1 MLAPIK
7 WLEEYTDINVGV
19 QEFCD
24 RLILSGSNLET
35 VDYYNK
41 DIEGVVIGKVL
52 SVEPH
57 PNADKLTV
65 CQIDVGRGE
74 PVQICT
80 GAPNIVPGMKD
91 FFVPVAVDGAK
102 VPGPLHG
109 KPKVEGGEYIH
120 AGELRGVASNGMMCN
135 CSELGFPD
143 KIVPYRDKDG
153 IWILDGEYTP
163 GMDILEALQLNDPAI
178 DFEITPNRP
187 DCLSMIG
194 MAREAAATFGTKLTY
209 PETECKKIA
218 PEKSED
224 YIQVEIKRPDLC
236 KRYCCRVV
244 KDIKV
249 EQSPWWMQKYL
260 MMAGMRP
267 INNIVDITNFVML
280 EYGQPIH
287 AFDINTVKGGKI
299 IVDAAKDGDT
309 FVTLDGTERKLSEGM
324 LTIRDTE
331 EALAIAGVMGGLN
344 SDIKPDTN
352 MVLIESANFLGDS
365 VRQTSKKLT
374 LRTEASGRFEKGI
387 DPNLAKDAC
396 DRVCYLIEL
405 LGAGTV
411 LTGDVD
417 VYPVPEKAK
426 TMDVRVSR
434 INKVLGIDIPGE
446 QMVDYFKALE
456 MEASLNG
463 DIITVTPPTIRQD
476 LEIEEDYVE
485 EVARMY
491 GYDKLPT
498 TLPKSATESRI
509 SEKQELRNLAKA
521 ALRGMG
527 ISEFQTYSFVSPK
540 ASDKVRIPADSYRRN
555 FVKLINP
562 LGEDTSVMRT
572 MILPNL
578 LDVLA
583 LNYARSN
590 ANVRGFELGN
600 TFFNNGKGEEGILP
614 EEKDALCIAMYA
626 EGETFFTLKGYV
638 EELLASL
645 GIHGAEYEAV
655 KNDPTFHPGRCAR
668 VTVDGKPVAIMGQ
681 VHPAVTEA
689 YNIGAEVYAAEI
701 DFDLL
706 YSLAKTEIKYSPLPK
721 YPAMVRDFSMVV
733 KDEVAAGELEKAIK
747 ANAGPLLESVKLFDV
762 YRGAP
767 VLPGFKS
774 VAYSLTYRAA
784 DRTLKENEVNEIN
797 QKVLIALKDAYNAV
811 LREM

>member
-41 DIEGVVIGKVL
+41 DIENVVIGKVL

-65 CQIDVGRGE
+65 CQLDVGKGE

-91 FFVPVAVDGAK
+91 FFVPVALDGSK

-109 KPKVEGGEYIH
+109 KPKQEGGEYIY

-163 GMDILEALQLNDPAI
+163 GMDILEALQLNDPSI

-194 MAREAAATFGTKLTY
+194 MAREAAATFGTKLRY
-209 PETECKKIA
+209 PETECKKCS

-224 YIQVEIKRPDLC
+224 YISVEIRRPDLC
-236 KRYCCRVV
+236 KRFTCRVV

-260 MMAGMRP
+260 MQAGMRP

-287 AFDINTVKGGKI
+287 AYDINTVKGGKI

-309 FVTLDGTERKLSEGM
+309 FVTLDGNERTLQDNM
-324 LTIRDTE
+324 LTIRDCE
-331 EALAIAGVMGGLN
+331 GALGIAGIMGGLD
-344 SDIKPDTN
+344 SDIKPDTKT
-352 MVLIESANFLGDS
+352 VLVESANFLGDS
-365 VRQTSKKLT
+365 VRTTSKKLN

-411 LTGDVD
+411 LSTGVD

-434 INKVLGIDIPGE
+434 INKVLGIEIPGE
-446 QMVDYFKALE
+446 QMVEYFKSLE

-463 DIITVTPPTIRQD
+463 DIITVTPPTVRQD

-540 ASDKVRIPADSYRRN
+540 ASDKVRIPADSFRRN

-590 ANVRGFELGN
+590 ADVRGFELGN
-600 TFFNNGKGEEGILP
+600 TFYNNGKGEGILP

-638 EELLASL
+638 EELLAAL

-655 KNDPTFHPGRCAR
+655 SDDPTFHPGRCAR
-668 VTVDGKPVAIMGQ
+668 VSVEGKPVAVIGQ
-681 VHPAVTEA
+681 VHPAVTEN
-689 YNIGAEVYAAEI
+689 YNIGSAVYAAEI

-706 YSLAKTEIKYSPLPK
+706 YSLAKTEIKYAPLPK
-721 YPAMVRDFSMVV
+721 YPAMVRDFAMVV
-733 KDEVAAGELEKAIK
+733 KEEVAAGELEKAIK

-784 DRTLKENEVNEIN
+784 DRTLKEGEVNEIN

>member
-1 MLAPIK
+1 MVRRI
-7 WLEEYTDINVGV
+7 YNVGV

-41 DIEGVVIGKVL
+41 DIEGVVIGKIL
-52 SVEPH
+52 SVAPH
-57 PNADKLTV
+57 PNADKLVV
-65 CQIDVGRGE
+65 CMLDVGRDE

-80 GAPNIVPGMKD
+80 GAPNIFPGVEGSY
-91 FFVPVAVDGAK
+91 VPVAVDGAK

-109 KPKVEGGEYIH
+109 KAKVEGGEYIY

-135 CSELGFPD
+135 ASELGFPD
-143 KIVPYRDKDG
+143 KIVPYISKDG
-153 IWILDGEYTP
+153 IWILEGEYTP
-163 GMDILEALQLNDPAI
+163 GEDILTALGLNDPSI

-194 MAREAAATFGTKLTY
+194 MAREAAATFGTKLRY
-209 PETECKKIA
+209 PETQCKNVS

-249 EQSPWWMQKYL
+249 AQSPWWMQKYL
-260 MMAGMRP
+260 MQAGMRP

-280 EYGQPIH
+280 EYGQPLH
-287 AFDINTVKGGKI
+287 AFDINTVRGGKI
-299 IVDAAKDGDT
+299 IVDAAKEGDKFT
-309 FVTLDGTERKLSEGM
+309 TLDGTERTLQEGM

-331 EALAIAGVMGGLN
+331 DAIAIAGVMGGLD
-344 SDIKPDTN
+344 SDIKPDTTT
-352 MVLIESANFLGDS
+352 VLIESANFLGDS
-365 VRQTSKKLT
+365 VRSTSKKLT

-396 DRVCYLIEL
+396 DRACYLIEL

-417 VYPVPEKAK
+417 VYPNVEKAK
-426 TMDVRVSR
+426 TLDVRVSR

-446 QMVDYFKALE
+446 QMVEYFRGLE
-456 MEASLNG
+456 MEAELNG

-498 TLPKSATESRI
+498 TLPGSTLESRI
-509 SEKQELRNLAKA
+509 TEKQALRNIAKA
-521 ALRGMG
+521 TLRGMG
-527 ISEFQTYSFVSPK
+527 LSEFQTYSFVSPK
-540 ASDKVRIPADSYRRN
+540 ASDKVRIPEDSFRRK

-578 LDVLA
+578 MDVLA

-590 ANVRGFELGN
+590 ENVKGFELGN
-600 TFFNNGKGEEGILP
+600 TFFDNGKGEGILP
-614 EEKDALCIAMYA
+614 EEKDALCIALYG
-626 EGETFFTLKGYV
+626 EGETFFTMKGYV
-638 EELLASL
+638 EQLLKSL
-645 GIHGAEYEAV
+645 GIEGAEYTAV
-655 KNDPTFHPGRCAR
+655 KNDPTFHPGRCAYAS
-668 VTVDGKPVAIMGQ
+668 VDGKQVAVLGQ
-681 VHPAVTEA
+681 VNPAVCET
-689 YNIGAEVYAAEI
+689 YHLDTEVYAAEI

-706 YSLAKTEIKYSPLPK
+706 YSLAKTDIKYQPLPK

-733 KDEVAAGELEKAIK
+733 KDEVQAGELERVIK

-784 DRTLKENEVNEIN
+784 DRTLKEAEVNEIN

>member
-41 DIEGVVIGKVL
+41 DIENVVIGKVL

-65 CQIDVGRGE
+65 CQLDVGKDA
-74 PVQICT
+74 PIQICT
-80 GAPNIVPGMKD
+80 GAPNIVTGMKD

-109 KPKVEGGEYIH
+109 KPKQEGGEYIY
-120 AGELRGVASNGMMCN
+120 AGELRGVASMGMMCN

-163 GMDILEALQLNDPAI
+163 GESILTALGLNDPSI

-194 MAREAAATFGTKLTY
+194 MAREAAATFGTKLRY
-209 PETECKKIA
+209 PETECRKCA

-224 YIQVEIKRPDLC
+224 YISVEIKRPDLC
-236 KRYCCRVV
+236 KRFTCRVV

-260 MMAGMRP
+260 MQAGMRP

-287 AFDINTVKGGKI
+287 AYDINTVKGGKI
-299 IVDAAKDGDT
+299 IVDAAKDGDK
-309 FVTLDGTERKLSEGM
+309 FVTLDGNERTLQDNM
-324 LTIRDTE
+324 LTIRDCE
-331 EALAIAGVMGGLN
+331 GALGIAGIMGGLD
-344 SDIKPDTN
+344 SDIKPDTKT
-352 MVLIESANFLGDS
+352 VLVESANFLGDS
-365 VRQTSKKLT
+365 VRTTSKKLN

-396 DRVCYLIEL
+396 DRVCYLIEM

-411 LTGDVD
+411 LSTGVD
-417 VYPVPEKAK
+417 VYPSPEKAK

-434 INKVLGIDIPGE
+434 INKVLGIDIPGG
-446 QMVDYFKALE
+446 QMVDYFKGLE
-456 MEASLNG
+456 MEAELNG
-463 DIITVTPPTIRQD
+463 DIITVTPPTVRQD

-509 SEKQELRNLAKA
+509 SEKQELRNIAKA

-540 ASDKVRIPADSYRRN
+540 ASDKVRIPEGSFRRN

-590 ANVRGFELGN
+590 ADVRSFELGN
-600 TFFNNGKGEEGILP
+600 TFFDNGKGEGILP

-638 EELLASL
+638 EELLAAL
-645 GIHGAEYEAV
+645 GIHGADYEAES
-655 KNDPTFHPGRCAR
+655 KDPTFHPGRCAK
-668 VTVDGKPVAIMGQ
+668 VSVAGEPVAVIGQ
-681 VHPAVTEA
+681 VHPAVCET
-689 YNIGAEVYAAEI
+689 YGIDTEVYAAEI
-701 DFDLL
+701 DFDKL
-706 YSLAKTEIKYSPLPK
+706 YGLAKTEIKYAPLPK
-721 YPAMVRDFSMVV
+721 HPAMVRDFSMVV
-733 KDEVAAGELEKAIK
+733 KEDVTAGELEKAIK

-784 DRTLKENEVNEIN
+784 DRTLKEAEVNEIN

>member
-41 DIEGVVIGKVL
+41 DIENVVIGKVL

-65 CQIDVGRGE
+65 CQIDVGKAD
-74 PVQICT
+74 PIQICT
-80 GAPNIVPGMKD
+80 GAPNILPGMKD

-109 KPKVEGGEYIH
+109 KPKQEGGEYIY
-120 AGELRGVASNGMMCN
+120 AGELRGVASMGMMCN

-163 GMDILEALQLNDPAI
+163 GEDILTALELNDPSI

-194 MAREAAATFGTKLTY
+194 MAREAAATFGTKLRY
-209 PETECKKIA
+209 PDTECKKCS

-224 YIQVEIKRPDLC
+224 YISVEIRRPDLC
-236 KRYCCRVV
+236 KRFTCRVV

-260 MMAGMRP
+260 MQAGMRP

-287 AFDINTVKGGKI
+287 AYDIHTVRGGKI
-299 IVDAAKDGDT
+299 IVDAAKDGDK
-309 FVTLDGTERKLSEGM
+309 FVTLDGTERTLQEGM
-324 LTIRDTE
+324 LTIRDCE
-331 EALAIAGVMGGLN
+331 GALGIAGVMGGLD
-344 SDIKPDTN
+344 SDIKPDTKT
-352 MVLIESANFLGDS
+352 VLVESANFLGDS
-365 VRQTSKKLT
+365 VRSTSKKLN

-411 LTGDVD
+411 LSTGVD

-434 INKVLGIDIPGE
+434 INKVLGIEIPGE
-446 QMVDYFKALE
+446 QMVGYFKSLE
-456 MEASLNG
+456 MEAQLNG
-463 DIITVTPPTIRQD
+463 DIITVTPPTVRQD

-509 SEKQELRNLAKA
+509 TEKQALRNLAKA

-540 ASDKVRIPADSYRRN
+540 ASDKVRIPEGSFRRN
-555 FVKLINP
+555 FVRLINP

-600 TFFNNGKGEEGILP
+600 TFFNNGKGEGILP
-614 EEKDALCIAMYA
+614 EEKDALCLAMYA

-655 KNDPTFHPGRCAR
+655 SDDPTFHPGRCAK
-668 VTVDGKPVAIMGQ
+668 VSVCGKQVAVIGQ
-681 VHPAVTEA
+681 VHPAVCEN
-689 YNIGAEVYAAEI
+689 YGIGTAVYAAEI
-701 DFDLL
+701 DFDAL
-706 YSLAKTEIKYSPLPK
+706 YGLAKTEIKYVPLPK
-721 YPAMVRDFSMVV
+721 HPAMVRDFAMVV
-733 KDEVAAGELEKAIK
+733 KEEVAAGELEKAIK

-784 DRTLKENEVNEIN
+784 DRTLKEAEVNEIN